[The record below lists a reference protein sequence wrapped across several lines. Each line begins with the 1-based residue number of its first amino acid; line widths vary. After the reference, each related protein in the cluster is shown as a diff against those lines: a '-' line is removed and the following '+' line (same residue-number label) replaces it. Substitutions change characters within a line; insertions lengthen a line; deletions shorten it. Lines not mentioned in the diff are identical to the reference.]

1 MKSSRK
7 AGSERGAVI
16 GKERAVIHINQEKGH
31 IWTFGGLENVCVFVH
46 VLT

>member
-7 AGSERGAVI
+7 AGSESEAVI
-16 GKERAVIHINQEKGH
+16 GKEAAVIHINQEKGH
-31 IWTFGGLENVCVFVH
+31 VWTCCGLENVWVFVH